1 MNTLMYKINE
11 AANNWNKTREE
22 KYKIEWYKLIEEY
35 ARQYKYPRRYKT
47 N

>member
-1 MNTLMYKINE
+1 MYKINE

>member
-1 MNTLMYKINE
+1 MFKINE

-22 KYKIEWYKLIEEY
+22 KYKIEWYRLIKEY
-35 ARQYKYPRRYKT
+35 ARRYKT